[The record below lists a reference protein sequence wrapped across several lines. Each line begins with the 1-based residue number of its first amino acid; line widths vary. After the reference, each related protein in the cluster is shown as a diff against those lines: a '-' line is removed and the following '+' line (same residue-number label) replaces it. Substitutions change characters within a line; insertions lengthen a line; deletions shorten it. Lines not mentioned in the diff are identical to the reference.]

1 MNKKEIQLFLKLE
14 GIFSSFP
21 VDRRENL
28 FVQQKMQFNYSIVRE
43 REREKDLFNSF

>member
-21 VDRRENL
+21 VDG
-28 FVQQKMQFNYSIVRE
+28 
-43 REREKDLFNSF
+43 REKLGSFNRKCNLIIPSSERDLFNSF